1 MHNYI
6 LNYKHQ
12 HEIFCHKNEFTPW
25 VSELLNQITEKKK
38 KKKKIALLVENWF
51 TLSFLNIQDSE
62 NSKY

>member
-1 MHNYI
+1 MHNHI
-6 LNYKHQ
+6 LNHQ
-12 HEIFCHKNEFTPW
+12 HEIFCHENEFTPW
-25 VSELLNQITEKKK
+25 VSVLLNQITEKK